1 MNWSVISPQEPS
13 NTKKKKKKKKPE
25 INNTQGQELSTKWT
39 SPHYFHKP
47 PTPTCRLQ
55 ISFSFRAARCSLPCV
70 LITITLRP
78 GKVKR
83 EHRDPL
89 PRVLHQD
96 PEAWEF
102 YPGER
107 KQELAS
113 QIHLPPWEA
122 VFNCSLK
129 SLSKL
134 FKVLSAHSGKFCWA
148 PRAAVVSSL
157 LSITGA
163 ATLGR
168 VPIFH
173 CLPGMVPHR
182 QLTWLCHGDSRDL
195 FPDKCW
201 AIHLAFST
209 YHWWICVNDF
219 FPPVFFKSVISIFLT
234 AFEEVCRFMLVKF
247 QPKEPFWHKMMTGQW
262 SYYFSPQSIKS

>member
-1 MNWSVISPQEPS
+1 MCQAVNRIKNPQAELFVRQRERPGLPS
-13 NTKKKKKKKKPE
+13 QALAWPPR
-25 INNTQGQELSTKWT
+25 LST
-39 SPHYFHKP
+39 

-182 QLTWLCHGDSRDL
+182 QLT
-195 FPDKCW
+195 
-201 AIHLAFST
+201 
-209 YHWWICVNDF
+209 
-219 FPPVFFKSVISIFLT
+219 
-234 AFEEVCRFMLVKF
+234 
-247 QPKEPFWHKMMTGQW
+247 
-262 SYYFSPQSIKS
+262 

>member
-13 NTKKKKKKKKPE
+13 NTKKKKKKKPE

-173 CLPGMVPHR
+173 SVFQGWYPTDGWHDSAMVTAEIFS
-182 QLTWLCHGDSRDL
+182 LT
-195 FPDKCW
+195 
-201 AIHLAFST
+201 
-209 YHWWICVNDF
+209 
-219 FPPVFFKSVISIFLT
+219 SV
-234 AFEEVCRFMLVKF
+234 ERF
-247 QPKEPFWHKMMTGQW
+247 T
-262 SYYFSPQSIKS
+262 